1 MNSLFAVGAL
11 IISGF
16 FGGLLARRIRF
27 PTISGYI
34 VTGMI
39 LSSSVLGI
47 ISKEMVGGKLTVVTD
62 LALGIIAYLVGGSL
76 NLNRLKELKKS
87 IFWITLFEGLGAMF
101 FTFLVVGLL
110 SPFLL
115 RLNANFFQTYL
126 PMAILL
132 AAISLP
138 TAPAATVAIV
148 REYKAEGPLT
158 QTLLGVVALDD
169 ALAII
174 CYALAA
180 GVAGSFVVA
189 TKSIHWATVL
199 VNPLIEILGALFL
212 GLVLGFALIQVVRFV
227 RKRQELLILV
237 LGTILLGSGLA
248 KILHLSPLLL
258 NMSIGFIVINRMKYS
273 EQMFSVI
280 SDIEDVIFALF
291 FTLAGAHFDL
301 KVLKVAGILA
311 ILIVLG
317 RCAGKFAGARLG
329 ANFAGS
335 SETVKKYL
343 GFGLL
348 PKAGVTVGLIFL
360 AKDDPQFQIIG
371 NLMVNGVLASVII
384 NELIAPPLTKYA
396 LFKSGEAKEK

>member
-47 ISKEMVGGKLTVVTD
+47 ISKEMVGGKLTVITD

-87 IFWITLFEGLGAMF
+87 IFWITLFEGLGAML

-115 RLNANFFQTYL
+115 RLNSNFFQTYL

-138 TAPAATVAIV
+138 TAPAATVAII

-180 GVAGSFVVA
+180 GIAGIFVAA

-199 VNPLIEILGALFL
+199 VNPLIEIFGALFL
-212 GLVLGFALIQVVRFV
+212 GLLLGFALIQVVRFA

-258 NMSIGFIVINRMKYS
+258 NMSVGFMVINRMKYS

-311 ILIVLG
+311 VLIVIG
-317 RCAGKFAGARLG
+317 RCAGKFIGARLG
-329 ANFAGS
+329 ANFAHAGD
-335 SETVKKYL
+335 TVKKYL

-348 PKAGVTVGLIFL
+348 PKAGVTLGLIFI
-360 AKDDPQFQIIG
+360 AKDDPQFQAIG
-371 NLMVNGVLASVII
+371 SLMVNAVLGSVII

-396 LFKSGEAKEK
+396 LFKSGEAKRD